1 MNYFDVFTFISI
13 IAVALPVTALV
24 SIVFETQGAN
34 NDKAN

>member
-24 SIVFETQGAN
+24 SIIFETQRDQG
-34 NDKAN
+34 DKI